1 MGYDLYKIHIV
12 AFIYFNFDVN
22 VFCFFFFFVFFVFG
36 FTSFLLL
43 LKFFWFKDSNYLIIQ
58 FRLI

>member
-22 VFCFFFFFVFFVFG
+22 VFCFFR
-36 FTSFLLL
+36 
-43 LKFFWFKDSNYLIIQ
+43 FWVYLIFIVIKV
-58 FRLI
+58 FLV